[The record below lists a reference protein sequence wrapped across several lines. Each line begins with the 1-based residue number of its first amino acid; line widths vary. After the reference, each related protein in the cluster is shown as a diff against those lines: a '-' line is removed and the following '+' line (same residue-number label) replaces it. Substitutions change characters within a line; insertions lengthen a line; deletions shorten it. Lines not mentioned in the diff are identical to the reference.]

1 MSLINKLK
9 RNDMF
14 MKKVLIALCC
24 MGAMLTVVS
33 SCDSKGRLAEAVEG
47 EWTGNPER
55 LLDTGAA
62 SATMVRMMEFSPGE
76 VATEGTITMTAVIT
90 VENTMQFN
98 ESVVTPLTI
107 TATGTATI
115 TGTYQVRDH
124 DDILVGL
131 DATSLSVSVD
141 PDAVQLNYNIISE
154 DSAPMVEKLKPRAA
168 VLATQQINRA
178 AQNAFANITEIEDIH
193 IKNNT
198 MRCEIGDRDIAFS
211 RAGSK

>member
-1 MSLINKLK
+1 
-9 RNDMF
+9 
-14 MKKVLIALCC
+14 MKKVIIALCC

-33 SCDSKGRLAEAVEG
+33 SCDSKGRLAEAVKG

-55 LLDTGAA
+55 MLDTGAA

-76 VATEGTITMTAVIT
+76 VATEGTVTMTDIIT

-98 ESVVTPLTI
+98 EAVVTPLTI

-141 PDAVQLNYNIISE
+141 PDAVQLNYNIVS
-154 DSAPMVEKLKPRAA
+154 
-168 VLATQQINRA
+168 
-178 AQNAFANITEIEDIH
+178 
-193 IKNNT
+193 
-198 MRCEIGDRDIAFS
+198 
-211 RAGSK
+211 

>member
-1 MSLINKLK
+1 
-9 RNDMF
+9 MF

-76 VATEGTITMTAVIT
+76 VATEGTVTMTAIIT

-115 TGTYQVRDH
+115 TGIYQVRDH

-141 PDAVQLNYNIISE
+141 PDAVQLNYNILSE
-154 DSAPMVEKLKPRAA
+154 DSAPMVEKLKPGAA

-198 MRCEIGDRDIAFS
+198 MRCEISDRDIAFS
-211 RAGSK
+211 RAGAK

>member
-1 MSLINKLK
+1 
-9 RNDMF
+9 MF
-14 MKKVLIALCC
+14 MKKVIIALCC

-33 SCDSKGRLAEAVEG
+33 SCDSKGRLAEAVKG

-55 LLDTGAA
+55 MLDTGAA

-76 VATEGTITMTAVIT
+76 VATEGTVTMTDIIT

-98 ESVVTPLTI
+98 EAVVTPLTI

-141 PDAVQLNYNIISE
+141 PDAVQLNYNIVSE
-154 DSAPMVEKLKPRAA
+154 DSAPMVEKLKPGAA

-198 MRCEIGDRDIAFS
+198 MRCEIGDRDITFS
-211 RAGSK
+211 RAGAK

>member
-1 MSLINKLK
+1 
-9 RNDMF
+9 
-14 MKKVLIALCC
+14 MKKILIALCC

-33 SCDSKGRLAEAVEG
+33 SCDSKGRLAEAVGG

-76 VATEGTITMTAVIT
+76 VATEGTITMTAIIT

-98 ESVVTPLTI
+98 ESAVTPLTI

-154 DSAPMVEKLKPRAA
+154 DSAPMIEKLKPGAA
-168 VLATQQINRA
+168 VLATQQIA
-178 AQNAFANITEIEDIH
+178 AYAQEFVGYPYKEQHNAL
-193 IKNNT
+193 
-198 MRCEIGDRDIAFS
+198 
-211 RAGSK
+211 

>member
-1 MSLINKLK
+1 
-9 RNDMF
+9 MF

-76 VATEGTITMTAVIT
+76 VATEGTITMTAIIT

-141 PDAVQLNYNIISE
+141 PDAVQLNYNILSE
-154 DSAPMVEKLKPRAA
+154 DSAPMVEKLKPGAA

-198 MRCEIGDRDIAFS
+198 MRCEIGDLDIAFS
-211 RAGSK
+211 RAGAK

>member
-1 MSLINKLK
+1 
-9 RNDMF
+9 

-76 VATEGTITMTAVIT
+76 VATEGTITMTAIIT

-141 PDAVQLNYNIISE
+141 PDAVQLNYNILSE
-154 DSAPMVEKLKPRAA
+154 DSAPMVEKLKPGAA

-198 MRCEIGDRDIAFS
+198 MRCEISDRDIAFS
-211 RAGSK
+211 RAGAK

>member
-1 MSLINKLK
+1 
-9 RNDMF
+9 
-14 MKKVLIALCC
+14 MKKVIIALCC

-33 SCDSKGRLAEAVEG
+33 SCDSKGRLAEAVKG

-55 LLDTGAA
+55 MLDTGAA

-76 VATEGTITMTAVIT
+76 VATEGTVTMTDIIT

-98 ESVVTPLTI
+98 EAVVTPLTI

-141 PDAVQLNYNIISE
+141 PDAVQLNYNIVSE
-154 DSAPMVEKLKPRAA
+154 DSAPMVEKLKPGAA

-198 MRCEIGDRDIAFS
+198 MRCEIGDRDITFS
-211 RAGSK
+211 RAGAK

>member
-1 MSLINKLK
+1 
-9 RNDMF
+9 MF
-14 MKKVLIALCC
+14 MKKVIIALCC

-33 SCDSKGRLAEAVEG
+33 SCDSKGRLAEAVKG

-55 LLDTGAA
+55 MLDTGAA

-76 VATEGTITMTAVIT
+76 VATEGSVTMTDIIT

-98 ESVVTPLTI
+98 EAVVTPLTI

-141 PDAVQLNYNIISE
+141 PDAVQLNYNIVSE
-154 DSAPMVEKLKPRAA
+154 DSAPMVEKLKPGAA

-198 MRCEIGDRDIAFS
+198 MRCEIGDRDITFS
-211 RAGSK
+211 RAGAK

>member
-1 MSLINKLK
+1 
-9 RNDMF
+9 MF

-76 VATEGTITMTAVIT
+76 VATEGTITMTAIIT

-141 PDAVQLNYNIISE
+141 PDAVQLNYNILSE
-154 DSAPMVEKLKPRAA
+154 DSAPMVEKLKPGAA

-198 MRCEIGDRDIAFS
+198 MRCEISDRDIAFS
-211 RAGSK
+211 RAGAK

>member
-1 MSLINKLK
+1 
-9 RNDMF
+9 

-24 MGAMLTVVS
+24 MGAGLTVVS

-154 DSAPMVEKLKPRAA
+154 DSAPMVEKLKPGAA

-198 MRCEIGDRDIAFS
+198 MRCEIGDHDIAFS
-211 RAGSK
+211 RAGAK

>member
-1 MSLINKLK
+1 
-9 RNDMF
+9 
-14 MKKVLIALCC
+14 MKKVIIALCC

-33 SCDSKGRLAEAVEG
+33 SCDSKGRLAEAVKG

-55 LLDTGAA
+55 MLDTGAA

-76 VATEGTITMTAVIT
+76 VATEGTVTMTDIIT

-98 ESVVTPLTI
+98 EAVVTPLTI

-141 PDAVQLNYNIISE
+141 SDAVQLNYNIVSE
-154 DSAPMVEKLKPRAA
+154 DSAPMVEKLKPGAA

-198 MRCEIGDRDIAFS
+198 MRCEIGDRDITFS
-211 RAGSK
+211 RAGAK

>member
-1 MSLINKLK
+1 
-9 RNDMF
+9 
-14 MKKVLIALCC
+14 MKKVIIALCC
-24 MGAMLTVVS
+24 MAAGLTVVS

-47 EWTGNPER
+47 EWTGNPEKI
-55 LLDTGAA
+55 LDTGAA
-62 SATMVRMMEFSPGE
+62 TATMVRMMEFSPGE
-76 VATEGTITMTAVIT
+76 VATEGTITMTAIIT

-98 ESVVTPLTI
+98 EAVVTPLTI

-141 PDAVQLNYNIISE
+141 PDAVQLNYNILSE
-154 DSAPMVEKLKPRAA
+154 ESAPMVEKLKPGAA

-193 IKNNT
+193 VKDNT
-198 MRCEIGDRDIAFS
+198 MRCEIGDRDIVLS
-211 RAGSK
+211 RAGGK

>member
-1 MSLINKLK
+1 
-9 RNDMF
+9 MF

-76 VATEGTITMTAVIT
+76 VATEGTITMTAIIT

-141 PDAVQLNYNIISE
+141 PDAVQLNYNILSE
-154 DSAPMVEKLKPRAA
+154 DSAPMVEKLKPGAA

-198 MRCEIGDRDIAFS
+198 MRCENGDRDIAFS
-211 RAGSK
+211 RAGAK

>member
-1 MSLINKLK
+1 
-9 RNDMF
+9 
-14 MKKVLIALCC
+14 

-33 SCDSKGRLAEAVEG
+33 SCDSKGRLAEAVKG

-55 LLDTGAA
+55 MLDTGAA

-76 VATEGTITMTAVIT
+76 VATEGTVTMTDIIT

-98 ESVVTPLTI
+98 EAVVTPLTI

-141 PDAVQLNYNIISE
+141 PDAVQLNYNIVSE
-154 DSAPMVEKLKPRAA
+154 DSAPMVEKLKPGAA

-198 MRCEIGDRDIAFS
+198 MRCEIGDRDITFS
-211 RAGSK
+211 RAGAK

>member
-1 MSLINKLK
+1 
-9 RNDMF
+9 
-14 MKKVLIALCC
+14 MKKVIIALCC

-33 SCDSKGRLAEAVEG
+33 SCDSKGRLAEAVKG

-55 LLDTGAA
+55 MLDTGAA

-76 VATEGTITMTAVIT
+76 VATEGSVTMTDIIT

-98 ESVVTPLTI
+98 EAVVTPLTI

-141 PDAVQLNYNIISE
+141 PDAVQLNYNIVSE
-154 DSAPMVEKLKPRAA
+154 DSAPMVEKLKPGAA

-198 MRCEIGDRDIAFS
+198 MRCEIGDRDITFS
-211 RAGSK
+211 RAGAK

>member
-1 MSLINKLK
+1 
-9 RNDMF
+9 
-14 MKKVLIALCC
+14 
-24 MGAMLTVVS
+24 
-33 SCDSKGRLAEAVEG
+33 
-47 EWTGNPER
+47 
-55 LLDTGAA
+55 
-62 SATMVRMMEFSPGE
+62 MMEFSPGE
-76 VATEGTITMTAVIT
+76 VATEGTITMTAIIT

-141 PDAVQLNYNIISE
+141 PDAVQLNYNILSE
-154 DSAPMVEKLKPRAA
+154 DSAPMVEKLKPGAA

-198 MRCEIGDRDIAFS
+198 MRCEISDRDIAFS
-211 RAGSK
+211 RAGAK